1 MAAGGSFDF
10 ASVWLFS
17 GLSRSELR
25 SLARKAEARSLAV
38 GTVVCDE
45 GDVGQELYVIL
56 SGRAEVL
63 RSGRRVA
70 VLGPGD
76 HFGELA
82 LLDRL
87 PRSASVRAT
96 SNLELLVIAQADFN
110 SLLKDSPALTRKLL
124 AATVARLRAA
134 DTKAAS
140 AALH

>member
-1 MAAGGSFDF
+1 MSVGGSFDF

-25 SLARKAEARSLAV
+25 SVAKKARARSAAAGSVL
-38 GTVVCDE
+38 CDE

-56 SGRAEVL
+56 SGQAEVL
-63 RSGRRVA
+63 RNGRRAA

-76 HFGELA
+76 YFGELA

-87 PRSASVRAT
+87 PRSATVRAA
-96 SNLELLVIAQADFN
+96 SNMELMVIGQKDFN
-110 SLLKDSPALTRKLL
+110 ALLSEVPALTRKLL
-124 AATVARLRAA
+124 AATAARLRTA
-134 DTKAAS
+134 DAKALG